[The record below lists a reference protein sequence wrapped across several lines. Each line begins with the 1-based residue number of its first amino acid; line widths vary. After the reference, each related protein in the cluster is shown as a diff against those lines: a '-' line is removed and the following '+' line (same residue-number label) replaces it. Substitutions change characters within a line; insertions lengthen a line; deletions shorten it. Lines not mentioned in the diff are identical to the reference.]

1 MDSLISNIVTVFAT
15 VVSGT
20 VLFLLQRFFNDH
32 RKKEEERDQ
41 KKEKDNALVLR
52 SIKALGNL
60 TVANSIALRDG
71 KTNGELKSALAEYK
85 TVEKEM
91 YEYLITYH

>member
-1 MDSLISNIVTVFAT
+1 MDSLINSVVTLFAT
-15 VVSGT
+15 IISGV
-20 VLFLLQRFFNDH
+20 VLFLLKRFINDH
-32 RKKEEERDQ
+32 RKKELDRDLKIEQ
-41 KKEKDNALVLR
+41 DNALVLR

-85 TVEKEM
+85 LVEKEM
-91 YEYLITYH
+91 YEYLITHH

>member
-1 MDSLISNIVTVFAT
+1 MDSLINSVVTLFAT
-15 VVSGT
+15 IISGV
-20 VLFLLQRFFNDH
+20 VLFLLKRFINDH
-32 RKKEEERDQ
+32 RKKELDRDL
-41 KKEKDNALVLR
+41 KKEQDNALVLR

-85 TVEKEM
+85 SVEKEM
-91 YEYLITYH
+91 YEYLITHH